1 MTSKILLINPPQL
14 TRYPQPP
21 LGLAFL
27 AAALERHDYEV
38 RLFDM
43 PALGLS
49 EKTIPKVIN
58 RERPDFVG
66 ITAMTP
72 SMGSALNVAK
82 KVKAS
87 DESIIVGLGGPH
99 ATVLPE
105 KTLEAAQDLDIII
118 RGEGEQTIVE
128 LMKAL
133 QEGTDLMDQVLGITY
148 RKGNCI
154 KSNPIRPPILD
165 MDSLPFPAFNLLP
178 MEKYRLHPP
187 FGRRTPA
194 MPIITS
200 RGCPYRC
207 IFCSK
212 SVFGKKYRANS
223 PSYVVDEILFL
234 KQKFGIEEIKF
245 YDDSFTL
252 DRKRIF
258 EICRLLKKEKIDIK
272 WTCETR
278 VNLVNSDLLRVMK
291 DAGCYMIEYGVESG
305 VQEILCNLKKD
316 ITLKETVEAFD
327 STHKLGIET
336 VAYFMIGAP
345 EETVE
350 TISKTIEFAKKLDP
364 DFAQFSILTP
374 LPGTELFDLAF
385 GDGMTIDDWGEYV
398 YSDLNS
404 LCYAGFGSKFMD
416 RVELGA
422 WNKRAYLDF
431 YLRWSYFVK
440 RLRKTRS
447 LGELKTNISGLN
459 MLLRSVK

>member
-1 MTSKILLINPPQL
+1 
-14 TRYPQPP
+14 
-21 LGLAFL
+21 
-27 AAALERHDYEV
+27 
-38 RLFDM
+38 
-43 PALGLS
+43 
-49 EKTIPKVIN
+49 
-58 RERPDFVG
+58 
-66 ITAMTP
+66 
-72 SMGSALNVAK
+72 
-82 KVKAS
+82 
-87 DESIIVGLGGPH
+87 
-99 ATVLPE
+99 
-105 KTLEAAQDLDIII
+105 
-118 RGEGEQTIVE
+118 
-128 LMKAL
+128 
-133 QEGTDLMDQVLGITY
+133 
-148 RKGNCI
+148 
-154 KSNPIRPPILD
+154 
-165 MDSLPFPAFNLLP
+165 
-178 MEKYRLHPP
+178 
-187 FGRRTPA
+187 

-258 EICRLLKKEKIDIK
+258 EICRLLKKEKIDIE

-278 VNLVNSDLLRVMK
+278 VNLVDSDLLSVMK

-336 VAYFMIGAP
+336 VAYFMLGAP
-345 EETVE
+345 EETVG

-398 YSDLNS
+398 YADLNS

-416 RVELGA
+416 REELGA

-447 LGELKTNISGLN
+447 LGELKTNLSGLN
-459 MLLRSVK
+459 MLLQSVK

>member
-1 MTSKILLINPPQL
+1 M
-14 TRYPQPP
+14 
-21 LGLAFL
+21 
-27 AAALERHDYEV
+27 DV
-38 RLFDM
+38 
-43 PALGLS
+43 
-49 EKTIPKVIN
+49 
-58 RERPDFVG
+58 
-66 ITAMTP
+66 
-72 SMGSALNVAK
+72 
-82 KVKAS
+82 
-87 DESIIVGLGGPH
+87 
-99 ATVLPE
+99 
-105 KTLEAAQDLDIII
+105 II
-118 RGEGEQTIVE
+118 RGEGEKTIVE

-133 QEGTDLMDQVLGITY
+133 QEGPDLMDQVLGITY

-154 KSNPIRPPILD
+154 KSNPTRPPILGL
-165 MDSLPFPAFNLLP
+165 DSLPFPAFNLLP

-258 EICRLLKKEKIDIK
+258 EICRLLKKEKIDIE

-278 VNLVNSDLLRVMK
+278 VNLVDSDLLSVMK

-336 VAYFMIGAP
+336 VAYFMLGAP

-398 YSDLNS
+398 YADLNS

-416 RVELGA
+416 REELGA

-447 LGELKTNISGLN
+447 LGELRTNLSGLN
-459 MLLRSVK
+459 MLLQSVK